1 MKRHDNSCVL
11 IFGDTH
17 APFEH
22 KDTLAFLADISSK
35 YKPDR
40 VVCNGDLSD
49 SYWFSQYSK
58 DIKAE
63 RMSHEITGLR
73 KFTKELG
80 KIFPEIVISDSN
92 HDARL
97 WRKAKEA
104 GIPREF
110 IIPYMNLIGAEDLK
124 GWKLVDDF
132 FFTVDADRS
141 KWQVSHWKTGT
152 ALTCSQHLGR
162 NIVLSHHHSKQGIYR
177 WSPEPG
183 KNLYGA
189 DTGCLIDRKSYAFA
203 YASAQALVQVTGA
216 ILIEEGV
223 PKIIPLN

>member
-1 MKRHDNSCVL
+1 MKRHDNNCVL

-17 APFEH
+17 APFQH
-22 KDTLAFLADISSK
+22 KDTLDFLGDIQSK

-40 VVCNGDLSD
+40 VVLNGDASD
-49 SYWFSQYSK
+49 SYNFSQYSR
-58 DIKAE
+58 DIQADSLSAE
-63 RMSHEITGLR
+63 IKGLH
-73 KFTKELG
+73 KFTSKLHG
-80 KIFPEIVISDSN
+80 IFPELIITESN
-92 HDARL
+92 HDSRL
-97 WRKAKEA
+97 WRRAKIA

-110 IIPYMNLIGAEDLK
+110 IIPYMSFIGAESFK

-162 NIVLSHHHSKQGIYR
+162 NIVLSHHHSKQGLYR

-183 KNLYGA
+183 KTLWGA

-216 ILIEEGV
+216 ILIEGGV
-223 PKIIPLN
+223 PKIIPLG